1 MSILTVPATCI
12 AAVLSKGVPS
22 QMQLPARFRYI
33 VVEGPIGAGKTS
45 LAQRLAGRLSAE
57 LVLEAP
63 DENPFLPRFYEE
75 PARHA
80 LATQLFFLFQ
90 RIQQLRDLK
99 QIDLFAG
106 TTVSDFLFEK
116 DALFARLNLAD
127 DELHLYQQIYSQLAP
142 QAPVPDLVIYL
153 QASHRQLFERV
164 RGRNIA
170 YERSIDERYLG
181 MLADEYQR
189 FFYQFDAA
197 PLLIVNSD
205 RLNFVDDEADFDL
218 LLRRVCEMKGP
229 RAFFSKGD

>member
-1 MSILTVPATCI
+1 ML
-12 AAVLSKGVPS
+12 
-22 QMQLPARFRYI
+22 LPARFRYI

-45 LAQRLAGRLSAE
+45 LAQLLASRLGAE

-99 QIDLFAG
+99 QIDLFADV
-106 TTVSDFLFEK
+106 TVSDFLFDK

-127 DELHLYQQIYSQLAP
+127 DELHLYQQIYNQLAP

-153 QASHRQLFERV
+153 QASQRQLFERV
-164 RGRNIA
+164 KRRNID
-170 YERSIDERYLG
+170 YERNIDERYLG
-181 MLADEYQR
+181 TLADEYQR

-205 RLNFVDDEADFDL
+205 RLNFVDDKADFDL
-218 LLRRVCEMKGP
+218 LLRRIAEMKGP
-229 RAFFSKGD
+229 RAFFSRGD

>member
-1 MSILTVPATCI
+1 ML
-12 AAVLSKGVPS
+12 
-22 QMQLPARFRYI
+22 LPARFRYI

-45 LAQRLAGRLSAE
+45 LAQLLASHLGAE

-75 PARHA
+75 PERHA

-99 QIDLFAG
+99 QIDLFADV
-106 TTVSDFLFEK
+106 TVSDFLFDK

-127 DELHLYQQIYSQLAP
+127 DELHLYQQIYNQLAP

-153 QASHRQLFERV
+153 QASQRQLFERV
-164 RGRNIA
+164 KRRNID
-170 YERSIDERYLG
+170 YERNIDERYLG
-181 MLADEYQR
+181 TLADEYQR

-205 RLNFVDDEADFDL
+205 RLNFVDDKADFDL
-218 LLRRVCEMKGP
+218 LLRRIAEMKGP
-229 RAFFSKGD
+229 RAFFSRGD

>member
-1 MSILTVPATCI
+1 ML
-12 AAVLSKGVPS
+12 
-22 QMQLPARFRYI
+22 LPARFRYI

-45 LAQRLAGRLSAE
+45 LAQRLASRLRAE

-99 QIDLFAG
+99 QIDLFTG
-106 TTVSDFLFEK
+106 TIVSDFLFDK

-164 RGRNIA
+164 QRRNIA

-181 MLADEYQR
+181 MLAEEYQR

-218 LLRRVCEMKGP
+218 LLQRIGEMKGP

>member
-1 MSILTVPATCI
+1 ML
-12 AAVLSKGVPS
+12 
-22 QMQLPARFRYI
+22 LPARFRYI

-45 LAQRLAGRLSAE
+45 LAQLLASHLGAE

-99 QIDLFAG
+99 QIDLFAAV
-106 TTVSDFLFEK
+106 TVSDFLFDK

-127 DELHLYQQIYSQLAP
+127 DELHLYQQIYNQLAP

-153 QASHRQLFERV
+153 QASQRQLFERV
-164 RGRNIA
+164 KRRNID
-170 YERSIDERYLG
+170 YERNIDERYLG
-181 MLADEYQR
+181 TLADEYQR

-205 RLNFVDDEADFDL
+205 RLNFVDDKADFDL
-218 LLRRVCEMKGP
+218 LLRRIAEMKGP
-229 RAFFSKGD
+229 REFFSRGD

>member
-1 MSILTVPATCI
+1 ML
-12 AAVLSKGVPS
+12 
-22 QMQLPARFRYI
+22 LPARFRYI

-45 LAQRLAGRLSAE
+45 LAQLLASRLGAE

-99 QIDLFAG
+99 QIDLFAAV
-106 TTVSDFLFEK
+106 TVSDFLFDK

-127 DELHLYQQIYSQLAP
+127 DELHLYQQIYNQLAP

-153 QASHRQLFERV
+153 QASQRQLFERV
-164 RGRNIA
+164 KRRNID
-170 YERSIDERYLG
+170 YERNIDERYLG
-181 MLADEYQR
+181 TLADEYQR

-205 RLNFVDDEADFDL
+205 RLNFVDGKADFDL
-218 LLRRVCEMKGP
+218 LLRRIAEMKGP
-229 RAFFSKGD
+229 RAFFSRGD

>member
-1 MSILTVPATCI
+1 MGIPDHY
-12 AAVLSKGVPS
+12 
-22 QMQLPARFRYI
+22 RYI
-33 VVEGPIGAGKTS
+33 VIEGPIGAGKTS
-45 LAQRLAGRLSAE
+45 LARRLARHLNSE
-57 LVLEAP
+57 LLLEAP
-63 DENPFLPRFYEE
+63 DENPFLPRFYED

-99 QIDLFAG
+99 QIDLFTG
-106 TTVSDFLFEK
+106 ITISDFLFDK

-127 DELHLYQQIYSQLAP
+127 DELHLYQQIYAQLAP

-153 QASHRQLFERV
+153 QASHRQLIERV
-164 RGRNIA
+164 RRRDTD
-170 YERSIDERYLG
+170 YERNIDERYLIR
-181 MLADEYQR
+181 LADEYRR

-218 LLRRVCEMKGP
+218 LLQRMSEMKGP
-229 RAFFSKGD
+229 RAFFSRGE

>member
-1 MSILTVPATCI
+1 MA
-12 AAVLSKGVPS
+12 
-22 QMQLPARFRYI
+22 LPVQYRYI
-33 VVEGPIGAGKTS
+33 VIEGPIGAGKTS
-45 LAQRLAGRLSAE
+45 LARRLAKHLNAE
-57 LVLEAP
+57 LLLEAP

-75 PARHA
+75 PSRHA

-99 QIDLFAG
+99 QIDLFTG
-106 TTVSDFLFEK
+106 ITVSDFLFDK

-127 DELHLYQQIYSQLAP
+127 EELHLYQQIYHQLAP

-153 QASHRQLFERV
+153 QASHRQLVERV
-164 RGRNIA
+164 RRRDVA
-170 YERSIDERYLG
+170 YERNIEEHYLTR
-181 MLADEYQR
+181 LADEYRR

-218 LLRRVCEMKGP
+218 LLQRIGEMKGP
-229 RAFFSKGD
+229 RAFFSRGE

>member
-1 MSILTVPATCI
+1 ML
-12 AAVLSKGVPS
+12 
-22 QMQLPARFRYI
+22 LPARFRYI

-45 LAQRLAGRLSAE
+45 LAQLLASHLGAE

-99 QIDLFAG
+99 QIDLFADV
-106 TTVSDFLFEK
+106 TVSDFLFDK

-127 DELHLYQQIYSQLAP
+127 DELHLYQQIYNQLAP

-153 QASHRQLFERV
+153 QASQRQLFERV
-164 RGRNIA
+164 KRRNID
-170 YERSIDERYLG
+170 YERNIDERYLG
-181 MLADEYQR
+181 TLADEYQR

-205 RLNFVDDEADFDL
+205 RLNFVDDKADFDL
-218 LLRRVCEMKGP
+218 LLRRIAEMKGP
-229 RAFFSKGD
+229 RAFFSRGD

>member
-1 MSILTVPATCI
+1 MS
-12 AAVLSKGVPS
+12 
-22 QMQLPARFRYI
+22 LPARFRYI

-45 LAQRLAGRLSAE
+45 LAQRLASHLSAE

-63 DENPFLPRFYEE
+63 DENPFLARFYEE

-80 LATQLFFLFQ
+80 LATQLYFLFQ

-106 TTVSDFLFEK
+106 TTVSDFLFDK

-127 DELHLYQQIYSQLAP
+127 DELHLYQQIYNQLAP

-164 RGRNIA
+164 KRRNIA
-170 YERSIDERYLG
+170 YELS
-181 MLADEYQR
+181 
-189 FFYQFDAA
+189 
-197 PLLIVNSD
+197 LIHI
-205 RLNFVDDEADFDL
+205 
-218 LLRRVCEMKGP
+218 
-229 RAFFSKGD
+229 

>member
-1 MSILTVPATCI
+1 MR
-12 AAVLSKGVPS
+12 
-22 QMQLPARFRYI
+22 LPERFRYI

-45 LAQRLAGRLSAE
+45 LAQLLASRLGAE

-75 PARHA
+75 PSRHA

-106 TTVSDFLFEK
+106 VTISDFLFDK

-164 RGRNIA
+164 KRRNID
-170 YERSIDERYLG
+170 YERNIDERYLG
-181 MLADEYQR
+181 TLADEYQR

-218 LLRRVCEMKGP
+218 LLRRIGEMKGP
-229 RAFFSKGD
+229 RAFFSRGD

>member
-1 MSILTVPATCI
+1 VT
-12 AAVLSKGVPS
+12 
-22 QMQLPARFRYI
+22 LPEHYRYV

-45 LAQRLAGRLSAE
+45 LARRLAQHLGGE
-57 LVLEAP
+57 LLLEAP
-63 DENPFLPRFYEE
+63 DENPFLPKFYEE

-99 QIDLFAG
+99 QIDLFG
-106 TTVSDFLFEK
+106 GVTVSDFLFDK

-127 DELHLYQQIYSQLAP
+127 EELHLYQQIYGQLAP

-153 QASHRQLFERV
+153 QASQERLVERV
-164 RGRNIA
+164 KRRDKS
-170 YERSIDERYLG
+170 YERSIDERYLSR
-181 MLADEYQR
+181 LADEYRR

-205 RLNFVDDEADFDL
+205 KLNFVDEEADFDL
-218 LLRRVCEMKGP
+218 LLRRIGEMKGP

>member
-1 MSILTVPATCI
+1 MMFN
-12 AAVLSKGVPS
+12 AAVLSDGMPS
-22 QMQLPARFRYI
+22 TMQLPERFRYI

-45 LAQRLAGRLSAE
+45 LAQRLAGRLNAE

-63 DENPFLPRFYEE
+63 DENPFLARFYKE
-75 PARHA
+75 PSRHA

-106 TTVSDFLFEK
+106 TTVSDFLFDK

-127 DELHLYQQIYSQLAP
+127 EELHLYQQIYHQLAP

-164 RGRNIA
+164 KRRDIA
-170 YERSIDERYLG
+170 YERNIDERYLG
-181 MLADEYQR
+181 VLADEYQR

-218 LLRRVCEMKGP
+218 LLQRIGEMKGP
-229 RAFFSKGD
+229 RAFFSRGE

>member
-1 MSILTVPATCI
+1 ML
-12 AAVLSKGVPS
+12 
-22 QMQLPARFRYI
+22 LPARFRYI

-45 LAQRLAGRLSAE
+45 LAQLLASRLGAE

-75 PARHA
+75 PERHA

-99 QIDLFAG
+99 QIDLFADV
-106 TTVSDFLFEK
+106 TVSDFLFDK

-127 DELHLYQQIYSQLAP
+127 DELHLYQQIYNQLAP

-153 QASHRQLFERV
+153 QASQRQLFERV
-164 RGRNIA
+164 KRRNID
-170 YERSIDERYLG
+170 YERNIDERYLG
-181 MLADEYQR
+181 TLADEYQR

-205 RLNFVDDEADFDL
+205 RLNFVDDKADFDL
-218 LLRRVCEMKGP
+218 LLRRIAEMKGS
-229 RAFFSKGD
+229 RAFFSRGD

>member
-1 MSILTVPATCI
+1 ML
-12 AAVLSKGVPS
+12 
-22 QMQLPARFRYI
+22 LPARFRYI

-45 LAQRLAGRLSAE
+45 LAQLLASHLGAE

-99 QIDLFAG
+99 QIDLFAAV
-106 TTVSDFLFEK
+106 TVSDFLFDK

-127 DELHLYQQIYSQLAP
+127 DELHLYQQIYNQLAP

-153 QASHRQLFERV
+153 QASQRQLFERV
-164 RGRNIA
+164 KRRNID
-170 YERSIDERYLG
+170 YERNIDERYLG
-181 MLADEYQR
+181 TLADEYQR

-205 RLNFVDDEADFDL
+205 RLNFVDDKADFDL
-218 LLRRVCEMKGP
+218 LLRRIAEMKGP
-229 RAFFSKGD
+229 RAFFSRGD